1 MVGHSI
7 QSEEI
12 KRDPEMDKSAVW
24 AGSGC
29 MAVFPISG
37 SRLISPPGTRIPSL
51 NEVLEKPKQRSER
64 DMHHLIPRQLSL
76 RSTKTLRA
84 RHGNTSVR

>member
-1 MVGHSI
+1 MLLSSDRFCLPTEFYKVHI
-7 QSEEI
+7 VQSEEI

-37 SRLISPPGTRIPSL
+37 SRLISPPGTYYEIR
-51 NEVLEKPKQRSER
+51 RSR
-64 DMHHLIPRQLSL
+64 C
-76 RSTKTLRA
+76 
-84 RHGNTSVR
+84 V

>member
-1 MVGHSI
+1 MKKIAFTCLLWVSKPQFNYQILRNPWEVIISGPV

-12 KRDPEMDKSAVW
+12 KRDPEMYKSAVW

-37 SRLISPPGTRIPSL
+37 SSLIPPPGIVKAILLTRDCL
-51 NEVLEKPKQRSER
+51 Y
-64 DMHHLIPRQLSL
+64 
-76 RSTKTLRA
+76 T
-84 RHGNTSVR
+84 

>member
-1 MVGHSI
+1 MLVNCFQVYTKSNVLILAGVI
-7 QSEEI
+7 DLQSEEI

-37 SRLISPPGTRIPSL
+37 SRLISPPGTC
-51 NEVLEKPKQRSER
+51 
-64 DMHHLIPRQLSL
+64 
-76 RSTKTLRA
+76 T
-84 RHGNTSVR
+84 

>member
-1 MVGHSI
+1 MLANTTLDL

-29 MAVFPISG
+29 MAVFPLSG
-37 SRLISPPGTRIPSL
+37 SRLISPPGTIFM
-51 NEVLEKPKQRSER
+51 LEEESA
-64 DMHHLIPRQLSL
+64 HLTYQ
-76 RSTKTLRA
+76 
-84 RHGNTSVR
+84 

>member
-1 MVGHSI
+1 MLVNCFQVYTKSNVLILAGVI
-7 QSEEI
+7 DLQSEEI

-37 SRLISPPGTRIPSL
+37 SRLISPPGT
-51 NEVLEKPKQRSER
+51 
-64 DMHHLIPRQLSL
+64 
-76 RSTKTLRA
+76 
-84 RHGNTSVR
+84 

>member
-1 MVGHSI
+1 MFLPASCGKARQVNWSVSASSSLHLCIEESWNEGIGI

-29 MAVFPISG
+29 MAVFSISG
-37 SRLISPPGTRIPSL
+37 SRLISPPGTSF
-51 NEVLEKPKQRSER
+51 
-64 DMHHLIPRQLSL
+64 
-76 RSTKTLRA
+76 
-84 RHGNTSVR
+84 